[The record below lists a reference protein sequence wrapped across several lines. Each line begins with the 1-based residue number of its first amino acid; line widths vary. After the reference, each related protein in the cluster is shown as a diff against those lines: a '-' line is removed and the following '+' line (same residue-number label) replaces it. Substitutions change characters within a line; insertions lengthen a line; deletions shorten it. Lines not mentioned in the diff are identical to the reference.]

1 MMQRPLTGVRV
12 LDLSQFLAG
21 PYGSMLLGDLG
32 AEVLKIEMP
41 GKGDGSREM
50 PPHFVQGQ
58 SGYFLSMNRSKKSM
72 TLNLKS
78 DAGRNIFYDLA
89 RQADVVYDNFRPG
102 ILERLRI
109 DYDTLKTI
117 NPRIISCSVS
127 GYGQTGPLKDRPA
140 FDLVVQAL
148 GGIMSYTGPVG
159 GEPVRMGAPMGDL
172 AGGIFA
178 AHGVLAALY
187 QREHTGQGCR
197 VDVALLDAQIALLI
211 YRAVYY
217 FLAGEVAQ
225 PAGSG
230 HISAVPIGAFKTQ
243 DIHIV
248 IDANGDKFWRAL
260 CVALDHAELAD
271 DRRFVN
277 RAARLEH
284 VDELMA
290 LLQNIFLTRPGVEW
304 LQRLEAAG
312 VPCGPINTV
321 DRAVADPQVLARH
334 MVIDVTHPHYGP
346 VKMPG
351 NPIKIAAVD
360 DTEFIA
366 PPTLGEHTT
375 QVLTEWL
382 GMSAAR
388 VHTLRAEGVV

>member
-1 MMQRPLTGVRV
+1 MQRPLTGVRV

-21 PYGSMLLGDLG
+21 PYGSMILGDLG
-32 AEVLKIEMP
+32 AEVVKIELP

-50 PPHFVQGQ
+50 PPHFIHGQ

-72 TLNLKS
+72 TLDLKS
-78 DAGRNIFYDLA
+78 DAGLQTFYDLV
-89 RQADVVYDNFRPG
+89 RHADVVYDNFRPG

-109 DYDTLKTI
+109 DYDTLRAI

-148 GGIMSYTGPVG
+148 GGIMSYTGPKG
-159 GEPVRMGAPMGDL
+159 GEPVRMGAPMGDM

-187 QREHTGQGCR
+187 QREQTGKGSR
-197 VDVALLDAQIALLI
+197 VDVALLDSQIALLI

-217 FLAGEVAQ
+217 FLAGEVAV

-230 HISAVPIGAFKTQ
+230 HVSAVPIGAFKTQ

-248 IDANGDKFWRAL
+248 IDANGDKFWQAM
-260 CVALDHAELAD
+260 CVALERPDLAD
-271 DRRFVN
+271 EARFVS
-277 RAARLEH
+277 RAGRLEH
-284 VDELMA
+284 AEELMA
-290 LLQNIFLTRPGVEW
+290 TLQEIFLTRPGEEW

-312 VPCGPINTV
+312 VPCAPINTV
-321 DRAVADPQVLARH
+321 DRALSDPQVLARH
-334 MVIDVTHPHYGP
+334 MVVEAEHAHYGK
-346 VKMPG
+346 VNLTG
-351 NPIKIAAVD
+351 NPIKISGVD
-360 DTEFIA
+360 DTRFLA
-366 PPTLGEHTT
+366 PPTLGEHTDDI
-375 QVLTEWL
+375 LTTWL
-382 GMSAAR
+382 GMSAQAIER
-388 VHTLRAEGVV
+388 LRRQGAV

>member
-1 MMQRPLTGVRV
+1 MERPLTGIRV

-21 PYGSMLLGDLG
+21 PYGSMILGDLG
-32 AEVLKIEMP
+32 ADVLKIEIP

-50 PPHFVQGQ
+50 PPHFIHGQ

-78 DAGRNIFYDLA
+78 DAGLQIFYDLV
-89 RQADVVYDNFRPG
+89 RQSDVVYDNFRPG

-117 NPRIISCSVS
+117 NPRMISASVS

-140 FDLVVQAL
+140 FDLVVQAM
-148 GGIMSYTGPVG
+148 GGVMSYTGPLG

-187 QREHTGQGCR
+187 QRERTGEGRR
-197 VDVALLDAQIALLI
+197 VDVALLDSQIALLI

-217 FLAGEVAQ
+217 FMVGEIAV

-230 HISAVPIGAFKTQ
+230 HVSAVPIGAFKTQ

-260 CVALDHAELAD
+260 CDAIERPQWAD
-271 DRRFVN
+271 EPRFAN
-277 RAARLEH
+277 RAGRLQH

-290 LLQNIFLTRPGVEW
+290 LLQEIFLTRPGDVWIE
-304 LQRLEAAG
+304 RLEAAG

-321 DRAVADPQVLARH
+321 DRALSDPQVLARN
-334 MVIDVTHPHYGP
+334 MVVDATSPAYGT
-346 VKMPG
+346 VKLTG
-351 NPIKIAAVD
+351 SPIKLHGTD
-360 DTEFIA
+360 DTEFHA
-366 PPTLGEHTT
+366 PPALGEHTEA
-375 QVLTEWL
+375 VLTDWL
-382 GMSAAR
+382 GLSAER
-388 VHTLRAEGVV
+388 VQALRDQGVL

>member
-1 MMQRPLTGVRV
+1 MGRPLTGIRV

-21 PYGSMLLGDLG
+21 PYGSMILGDLG
-32 AEVLKIEMP
+32 ADVLKIEIP

-50 PPHFVQGQ
+50 PPHFVHGQ
-58 SGYFLSMNRSKKSM
+58 SGYFLSMNRSKKSL

-78 DAGRNIFYDLA
+78 DDGLQIFYDLV
-89 RQADVVYDNFRPG
+89 RQSDVVYDNFRPG

-117 NPRIISCSVS
+117 NPRIISASVS
-127 GYGQTGPLKDRPA
+127 GYGQTGPMKDRPA
-140 FDLVVQAL
+140 FDLVVQAR
-148 GGIMSYTGPVG
+148 GGIMSYTGPLG
-159 GEPVRMGAPMGDL
+159 GAPVRMGTPMGDL

-187 QREHTGQGCR
+187 QRERTGEGRR
-197 VDVALLDAQIALLI
+197 VDVALLDSQVALLI

-217 FLAGEVAQ
+217 FLAGEIAE

-230 HISAVPIGAFKTQ
+230 HVSAVPIGAFKTQ

-260 CVALDHAELAD
+260 CEAIERPEWAD
-271 DRRFVN
+271 DPRFAD
-277 RAARLEH
+277 RAGRLTH

-290 LLQNIFLTRPGVEW
+290 LLQEIFLTRPGDEW
-304 LQRLEAAG
+304 IERLEAAG

-321 DRAVADPQVLARH
+321 DRALSDPQVMARN
-334 MVIDVTHPHYGP
+334 MVVDATSPAYGT
-346 VKMPG
+346 VKLTG
-351 NPIKIAAVD
+351 SPIKFHGTD
-360 DTEFIA
+360 DIEFHA
-366 PPTLGEHTT
+366 PPALGEHADM
-375 QVLTEWL
+375 VLTEWL
-382 GMSAAR
+382 GLSAER
-388 VHTLRAEGVV
+388 VQELRQQGVI

>member
-1 MMQRPLTGVRV
+1 MERPLTGIRV

-21 PYGSMLLGDLG
+21 PYGSMVLGDLG
-32 AEVLKIEMP
+32 ADVLKIEIP

-50 PPHFVQGQ
+50 PPHFIHGQ

-78 DAGRNIFYDLA
+78 DDGLKIFYDLV
-89 RQADVVYDNFRPG
+89 RQSDVVYDNFRPG

-109 DYDTLKTI
+109 DYDTLKAI
-117 NPRIISCSVS
+117 NPRIISASVS

-140 FDLVVQAL
+140 FDLVVQAM
-148 GGIMSYTGPVG
+148 GGIMSYTGPLG

-187 QREHTGQGCR
+187 QRERTGEGRR
-197 VDVALLDAQIALLI
+197 VDVALLDSQIALLI

-217 FLAGEVAQ
+217 FLAGEVAV

-230 HISAVPIGAFKTQ
+230 HVSAVPIGAFKTQ

-260 CVALDHAELAD
+260 CEAIERPEWAGDPRFAD
-271 DRRFVN
+271 
-277 RAARLEH
+277 RAGRLQH

-290 LLQNIFLTRPGVEW
+290 LLQEIFVTRPGDEW
-304 LQRLEAAG
+304 IERLEAAG

-321 DRAVADPQVLARH
+321 DRALSDPQVLARN
-334 MVIDVTHPHYGP
+334 MIVDATSPAYGT
-346 VKMPG
+346 VKLTG
-351 NPIKIAAVD
+351 SPIKFHGTD
-360 DTEFIA
+360 DAQYHA
-366 PPTLGEHTT
+366 PPALGEHAEE
-375 QVLTEWL
+375 VLTDWL
-382 GMSAAR
+382 GLSAER
-388 VHTLRAEGVV
+388 VQALREQGVI

>member
-1 MMQRPLTGVRV
+1 MERPLTGVRV

-21 PYGSMLLGDLG
+21 PYGSMILGDLG
-32 AEVLKIEMP
+32 ADVLKIEIP

-50 PPHFVQGQ
+50 PPHFIHGQ

-78 DAGRNIFYDLA
+78 DAGLQIFYDLV
-89 RQADVVYDNFRPG
+89 RQSDVVYDNFRPG

-117 NPRIISCSVS
+117 NPRMISASVS

-140 FDLVVQAL
+140 FDLVVQAM
-148 GGIMSYTGPVG
+148 GGVMSYTGPLG

-187 QREHTGQGCR
+187 QRERTGEGRR
-197 VDVALLDAQIALLI
+197 VDVALLDSQIALLI

-217 FLAGEVAQ
+217 FMVGEIAV

-230 HISAVPIGAFKTQ
+230 HVSAVPIGAFKTQ

-260 CVALDHAELAD
+260 CDAIERPQWAD
-271 DRRFVN
+271 EPRFAN
-277 RAARLEH
+277 RAGRLQH

-290 LLQNIFLTRPGVEW
+290 LLQEIFLTRPGDAWIE
-304 LQRLEAAG
+304 RLEAAG

-321 DRAVADPQVLARH
+321 DRALNDPQVVARN
-334 MVIDVTHPHYGP
+334 MVVDATSPAYGT
-346 VKMPG
+346 VKLTG
-351 NPIKIAAVD
+351 SPIKLHGTD
-360 DTEFIA
+360 DTEFHA
-366 PPTLGEHTT
+366 PPALGEHTEA
-375 QVLTEWL
+375 VLTDWL
-382 GMSAAR
+382 GLSAER
-388 VHTLRAEGVV
+388 VQALRDQGVI

>member
-1 MMQRPLTGVRV
+1 MGIRV

-21 PYGSMLLGDLG
+21 PYGTMILGDLG
-32 AEVLKIEMP
+32 AEVLKIELP

-50 PPHFVQGQ
+50 PPHFLHGQ

-78 DAGRNIFYDLA
+78 AAGLDIFYDLV

-109 DYDTLKTI
+109 DYETLKRI
-117 NPRIISCSVS
+117 NPRIIACSVS
-127 GYGQTGPLKDRPA
+127 GYGHTGPWKDRPA
-140 FDLVVQAL
+140 FDLVMQAI
-148 GGIMSYTGPVG
+148 GGIMSYTGPLD

-187 QREHTGQGCR
+187 QRERTGEGRR
-197 VDVALLDAQIALLI
+197 VDVALLDSQVALLI

-217 FLAGEVAQ
+217 FLAGEIAR

-230 HISAVPIGAFKTQ
+230 HVSAVPIGAFKTQ

-260 CVALDHAELAD
+260 CVALEHPELAD
-271 DRRFVN
+271 DRRFVT
-277 RAARLEH
+277 RAGRLEH

-290 LLQNIFLTRPGVEW
+290 VLQEIFVTRPGAEW

-321 DRAVADPQVLARH
+321 DRTLSNPQVLARH
-334 MVIDVTHPHYGP
+334 MVVEVEHAAYGR
-346 VKMPG
+346 VKLPG
-351 NPIKIAAVD
+351 TPIKMNDMD
-360 DTEFIA
+360 DTDLLA

-375 QVLTEWL
+375 SVLTEWL
-382 GMSAAR
+382 GMSMPQ
-388 VHTLRAEGVV
+388 VEQLRQQGVI

>member
-21 PYGSMLLGDLG
+21 PYGSMILGDLG

-50 PPHFVQGQ
+50 PPHFVGGQ

-78 DAGRNIFYDLA
+78 DAGRDIFYDLV

-127 GYGQTGPLKDRPA
+127 GYGQTGPFKDRPA

-187 QREHTGQGCR
+187 QREHTGQGAR

-271 DRRFVN
+271 DRRFIT
-277 RAARLEH
+277 RAGRLEH

-321 DRAVADPQVLARH
+321 DRAVTDPQVLARH

-382 GMSAAR
+382 GMSASQVFA
-388 VHTLRAEGVV
+388 LRAEGVV

>member
-1 MMQRPLTGVRV
+1 MERPLSGIRV

-21 PYGSMLLGDLG
+21 PYGSMILGDLG
-32 AEVLKIEMP
+32 AEVLKVEIP

-50 PPHFVQGQ
+50 PPHFIRGQ
-58 SGYFLSMNRSKKSM
+58 SGYFLSMNRSKKSL

-78 DAGRNIFYDLA
+78 DEGLQIFYDLV
-89 RQADVVYDNFRPG
+89 RQSDVVYDNFRPG

-127 GYGQTGPLKDRPA
+127 GYGQTGPAKDRPA

-148 GGIMSYTGPVG
+148 GGIMSYTGPLG
-159 GEPVRMGAPMGDL
+159 GEPVHMGAPMGDL
-172 AGGIFA
+172 GGGIFA

-187 QREHTGQGCR
+187 QRERTGEGRR
-197 VDVALLDAQIALLI
+197 VDVALLDSQVALLI

-217 FLAGEVAQ
+217 FMAGEVAV

-230 HISAVPIGAFKTQ
+230 HVSAVPIGAFKTK

-260 CVALDHAELAD
+260 CEAIERPEWAD
-271 DRRFVN
+271 DSRFVD
-277 RAARLEH
+277 RASRLEN

-290 LLQNIFLTRPGVEW
+290 LLQEIFLTRPGDEW
-304 LQRLEAAG
+304 IERLEAAG
-312 VPCGPINTV
+312 VPSGPINTV
-321 DRAVADPQVLARH
+321 DRGLSDPQVLARN
-334 MVIDVTHPHYGP
+334 MVVDATSPAYGT
-346 VKMPG
+346 VKLTG
-351 NPIKIAAVD
+351 SPIKFTGTD
-360 DTEFIA
+360 DTQFQA
-366 PPTLGEHTT
+366 PPALGEHVDE
-375 QVLTEWL
+375 VLTEWL
-382 GMSAAR
+382 GLSAER
-388 VHTLRAEGVV
+388 VQALRDQGVI

>member
-1 MMQRPLTGVRV
+1 MTKPLMGIRV

-21 PYGSMLLGDLG
+21 PYGTMILGDLG
-32 AEVLKIEMP
+32 AEVLKIELP
-41 GKGDGSREM
+41 EKGDGSREM
-50 PPHFVQGQ
+50 PPHFLHGQ

-78 DAGRNIFYDLA
+78 VAGLDIFYDLV
-89 RQADVVYDNFRPG
+89 RQSDVVYDNFRPG
-102 ILERLRI
+102 ILERLCI
-109 DYDTLKTI
+109 DYDTLKSI

-127 GYGQTGPLKDRPA
+127 GYGHTGPLKDRPA
-140 FDLVVQAL
+140 FDLVMQAM
-148 GGIMSYTGPVG
+148 GGIMSYTGPLD

-187 QREHTGQGCR
+187 QRERTGEGRR
-197 VDVALLDAQIALLI
+197 VDVALLDSQVALLI

-217 FLAGEVAQ
+217 FLAGEIAR

-230 HISAVPIGAFKTQ
+230 HVSAVPIGAFKTQ
-243 DIHIV
+243 DSHIV

-260 CVALDHAELAD
+260 CVALEHPELAD
-271 DRRFVN
+271 DPRFVN
-277 RAARLEH
+277 RAGRLEH

-290 LLQNIFLTRPGVEW
+290 VLQEIFVTRPGAEW

-321 DRAVADPQVLARH
+321 DRVLSNPQVLARH
-334 MVIDVTHPHYGP
+334 MVVEVEHAAYGRI
-346 VKMPG
+346 KLPG
-351 NPIKIAAVD
+351 TPIKMNDMD
-360 DTEFIA
+360 DTDLLA

-375 QVLTEWL
+375 SVLTEWL
-382 GMSAAR
+382 GMSMSQ
-388 VHTLRAEGVV
+388 VEQLRQQGVI

>member
-1 MMQRPLTGVRV
+1 MRQRPLTGVRV

-21 PYGSMLLGDLG
+21 PYGSMILGDLG

-50 PPHFVQGQ
+50 PPHFVHGQ

-78 DAGRNIFYDLA
+78 EAGRGIFYDLV
-89 RQADVVYDNFRPG
+89 RQVDVVYDNFRPG
-102 ILERLRI
+102 ILERLGI
-109 DYDTLKTI
+109 DYDTLKTV
-117 NPRIISCSVS
+117 NGRIISCSVS

-187 QREHTGQGCR
+187 QREQTGQGSR
-197 VDVALLDAQIALLI
+197 VDVALLDAQVALLI

-230 HISAVPIGAFKTQ
+230 HVSAVPIGAFKTK

-260 CVALDHAELAD
+260 CVALEHLEWAD
-271 DRRFVN
+271 DPRFVT
-277 RAARLEH
+277 RAGRLEH

-290 LLQNIFLTRPGVEW
+290 LLQDTFLTRPGAEW

-321 DRAVADPQVLARH
+321 DRAVADPQVLARN
-334 MVIDVTHPHYGP
+334 MVVEVGHPHYGV

-351 NPIKIAAVD
+351 NPIKFAAVD
-360 DTEFIA
+360 DTAFLA
-366 PPTLGEHTT
+366 PPQLGEHTT

-382 GMSAAR
+382 GMSEVQ
-388 VHTLRAEGVV
+388 VHALRSEGVV

>member
-1 MMQRPLTGVRV
+1 MI
-12 LDLSQFLAG
+12 
-21 PYGSMLLGDLG
+21 LGDLG

-50 PPHFVQGQ
+50 PPHFVGGQ

-127 GYGQTGPLKDRPA
+127 GYGQTGPSKDRPA

-187 QREHTGQGCR
+187 QREHTGQGSR

-271 DRRFVN
+271 DRRFVS
-277 RAARLEH
+277 RADRLEH

-290 LLQNIFLTRPGVEW
+290 LLQNIFLTRPGAEW

-321 DRAVADPQVLARH
+321 DRAVTDPQVLARH
-334 MVIDVTHPHYGP
+334 MVVDVTHAHYGR

-360 DTEFIA
+360 DTAFLA

-382 GMSAAR
+382 GMSASQ
-388 VHTLRAEGVV
+388 VSTLRAEGVV

>member
-21 PYGSMLLGDLG
+21 PYGSMILGDLG

-50 PPHFVQGQ
+50 PPHFVGGQ

-78 DAGRNIFYDLA
+78 DAGRNIFYGLA

-127 GYGQTGPLKDRPA
+127 GYGQTGPFKDRPA

-187 QREHTGQGCR
+187 QREHTGQGSR
-197 VDVALLDAQIALLI
+197 VDIALLDAQIALLI

-260 CVALDHAELAD
+260 CVALEHAELAD
-271 DRRFVN
+271 DRRFVS
-277 RAARLEH
+277 RAGRLEH

-290 LLQNIFLTRPGVEW
+290 LLQNIFLTRPGAEW

-321 DRAVADPQVLARH
+321 DRAVTDPQVLARH
-334 MVIDVTHPHYGP
+334 MVVDVAHPHYGR

-360 DTEFIA
+360 DTEFLA

-382 GMSAAR
+382 GMSASQVSA
-388 VHTLRAEGVV
+388 LRAEGVV

>member
-1 MMQRPLTGVRV
+1 MERPLTGIRV

-21 PYGSMLLGDLG
+21 PYGSMILGDLG
-32 AEVLKIEMP
+32 AEVVKIEIP

-50 PPHFVQGQ
+50 PPHFIRGQ
-58 SGYFLSMNRSKKSM
+58 SGYFLSMNRSKKSL

-78 DAGRNIFYDLA
+78 EEGLQIFYDLV
-89 RQADVVYDNFRPG
+89 RQSDVVYDNFRPG

-109 DYDTLKTI
+109 DYDTLKAI

-140 FDLVVQAL
+140 FDLVVQAM
-148 GGIMSYTGPVG
+148 GGIMSYTGPLG

-172 AGGIFA
+172 GGGIFA

-187 QREHTGQGCR
+187 QRERTGEGRR
-197 VDVALLDAQIALLI
+197 VDVALLDSQIALLI

-217 FLAGEVAQ
+217 FMAGEVAV

-230 HISAVPIGAFKTQ
+230 HVSAVPIGAFKTQ

-260 CVALDHAELAD
+260 CEAIEHPEWAD
-271 DRRFVN
+271 DPRFVD
-277 RAARLEH
+277 RAGRLEN
-284 VDELMA
+284 VNELMS
-290 LLQNIFLTRPGVEW
+290 LLQAIFLTRPGDEW
-304 LQRLEAAG
+304 IERLEAAG

-321 DRAVADPQVLARH
+321 ERALNDPQVLARN
-334 MVIDVTHPHYGP
+334 MVIDAESPTYGT
-346 VKMPG
+346 VKLTG
-351 NPIKIAAVD
+351 SPIKFEGTD
-360 DTEFIA
+360 DTQFQA
-366 PPTLGEHTT
+366 PPALSEHAEEI
-375 QVLTEWL
+375 LTEWL
-382 GMSAAR
+382 GLSTER
-388 VHTLRAEGVV
+388 VQALREQGVI